1 MSTEGYDPRLGTP
14 VGVIP
19 AGLGKRAGAR
29 FIDWVIAGIVGA
41 ILFWLLS
48 KSTST
53 PEWVSILPGAGFAFL
68 YFLGF
73 EVATG
78 ATPGKK
84 LLGLHV
90 EGAGG
95 ATKPGLKESAF
106 RNSYML
112 LNLIPCIGS
121 VLWFFAALGIAV
133 TIGSSPSKQG
143 WHDRFAD
150 GTRVVED
157 QSG

>member
-1 MSTEGYDPRLGTP
+1 MSTYGYDPLLGTP
-14 VGVIP
+14 VGGTP

-29 FIDWVIAGIVGA
+29 FVDWIVAGVVGG
-41 ILFWLLS
+41 ILFWILN
-48 KSTST
+48 KFTGT
-53 PEWVSILPGAGFAFL
+53 PEWVNILPGAGFGFL

-78 ATPGKK
+78 ATPGKR

-95 ATKPGLKESAF
+95 ADKPSLEESAF

-112 LNLIPCIGS
+112 LNLVPCIGG

-133 TIGSSPSKQG
+133 TIGSSPTKQG

-157 QSG
+157 Q